1 MGRSTNHIGKNEQR
15 YIVFFVSW
23 QLFFVVIAGI
33 VVTGDMHLYTIFFS
47 PVQKMGWKEGL
58 GLGKANQ
65 GRTEIIEAEA
75 RSNSAGMY
83 MLRL

>member
-1 MGRSTNHIGKNEQR
+1 
-15 YIVFFVSW
+15 
-23 QLFFVVIAGI
+23 LFFVVIAGI

-47 PVQKMGWKEGL
+47 PAQKMGWKEGL

-75 RSNSAGMY
+75 RSNSAGI
-83 MLRL
+83 LGTRRVR